1 MYAQIKNGSITAFDA
16 LPFRVTL
23 ADGTTRTS
31 LSELSAAQL
40 AEIGVYPVVGTAP
53 EYDASTQ
60 RLVGPT
66 LALDGDHVNATWT
79 VESLSAE
86 EIAVVLDAAKVA
98 KIAEIQAASNAAIA
112 QLESGYTQGEVKSF
126 DRQRQ
131 GALDI
136 LAENT
141 TTADAQYVAA
151 LAVARAAAGDSSI
164 TALELAG
171 RIAAN
176 AAVAAQATVAILG
189 LQQGLEVRA
198 RAATTPEE
206 VEAIAW
212 SMEAS
217 S

>member
-1 MYAQIKNGSITAFDA
+1 MYAQILNGSMTTFDA

-23 ADGTTRTS
+23 ADGSTRTS

-53 EYDASTQ
+53 EYDPSTQ

-66 LALDGDHVNATWT
+66 LALDEDHVNATWT

-86 EIAVVLDAAKVA
+86 EIAAVLDAAKAA

-112 QLESGYTQGEVKSF
+112 MLESGYTQGEVKSF

-151 LAVARAAAGDSSI
+151 LAAARTAAGDSGCT
-164 TALELAG
+164 TAWLVQ
-171 RIAAN
+171 RIKDNSDTAA
-176 AAVAAQATVAILG
+176 AYTIQILG
-189 LQQGLEVRA
+189 KQQGLEATVRVA
-198 RAATTPEE
+198 ETVED
-206 VEAIAW
+206 VEAVEW
-212 SMEAS
+212 
-217 S
+217 

>member
-1 MYAQIKNGSITAFDA
+1 MYCQIRNDEKLLFDS

-40 AEIGVYPVVGTAP
+40 AEIGVYPVVGEAP

-86 EIAVVLDAAKVA
+86 EIAAVLDAAKVA
-98 KIAEIQAASNAAIA
+98 KIAEICAASNAATMA
-112 QLESGYTQGEVKSF
+112 LESGYTQGEIKSF

-131 GALDI
+131 GAIDF
-136 LAENT
+136 LAGNT

-151 LAVARAAAGDSSI
+151 LAAARTAAGDAECT
-164 TALELAG
+164 TAWLAQ
-171 RIAAN
+171 RIKDNADTAA
-176 AAVAAQATVAILG
+176 AYTIQILG
-189 LQQGLEVRA
+189 KQQGLEATVRA
-198 RAATTPEE
+198 AET
-206 VEAIAW
+206 VEAVESVVW
-212 SMEAS
+212 
-217 S
+217 